1 MPSKLSR
8 MEKPKTLRTAA
19 SSANGERRR
28 QRRGTGRARITDV
41 AKLAGVAPITVSRAL
56 NAPDSVAGDTLQRVR
71 QAIDRIGYVP
81 NMLAGGLASS
91 CSHLIAAVVPTIA
104 SPVFQETWQA
114 LTENFANAGYHLTFG
129 QTGYGGTREDELLDA
144 IVARRPDGIVLTG
157 IMRSPRGRRRLLEA
171 GIPVV
176 ETWDLTPTPID
187 MLVGFSHENIGVAVA
202 EHLRAKGRSHLAII
216 TAADDRAKRR
226 AKGFTIAAARPGVV
240 TLATELPTFVV
251 PAPGTLGSG
260 RKGMAELLARH
271 TRIDAVFCS
280 SDMLA
285 LGAMIEAQT
294 RGISVPEG
302 IAVVGYGDL
311 NFAADTVPPLTTVSV
326 DGTAIGRL
334 AARCIIDRAQGRSVA
349 EPVVDVGFSIIERAS
364 A

>member
-1 MPSKLSR
+1 
-8 MEKPKTLRTAA
+8 MEEPKTLVRRRTQP

-28 QRRGTGRARITDV
+28 ERRGTGRVRITDV
-41 AKLAGVAPITVSRAL
+41 AKVAGVAPITVSRAL
-56 NAPDSVAGDTLQRVR
+56 NAPDSLAAETLQRVR
-71 QAIDRIGYVP
+71 EAIDRIGYVP

-91 CSHLIAAVVPTIA
+91 RSHLIAAVVPTIA
-104 SPVFQETWQA
+104 SPVFQETWEA
-114 LTENFANAGYHLTFG
+114 LTDNFANAGYHVTFG
-129 QTGYGGTREDELLDA
+129 QTGYGGAREEELLDA

-157 IMRSPRGRRRLLEA
+157 IMRSPAGRRRLLGA

-187 MLVGFSHENIGVAVA
+187 MLIGFSHENIGAAVA
-202 EHLRAKGRSHLAII
+202 EYLRAKGRGRIAVI
-216 TAADDRAKRR
+216 TAADDRAMRR
-226 AKGFTIAAARPGVV
+226 AKGLADAAARLATAS
-240 TLATELPTFVV
+240 TLAGELPMFVA

-260 RKGMAELLARH
+260 RKGLADLIDRYPA
-271 TRIDAVFCS
+271 IDAVFCS

-285 LGAMIEAQT
+285 LGAVIEAQA
-294 RGISVPEG
+294 RGISVPER

-311 NFAADTVPPLTTVSV
+311 NFAAATVPPLTTVSV
-326 DGTAIGRL
+326 DGSAIGRL

-349 EPVVDVGFSIIERAS
+349 EPVVDVGFSIVERAS

>member
-1 MPSKLSR
+1 M
-8 MEKPKTLRTAA
+8 
-19 SSANGERRR
+19 
-28 QRRGTGRARITDV
+28 
-41 AKLAGVAPITVSRAL
+41 
-56 NAPDSVAGDTLQRVR
+56 
-71 QAIDRIGYVP
+71 
-81 NMLAGGLASS
+81 
-91 CSHLIAAVVPTIA
+91 
-104 SPVFQETWQA
+104 
-114 LTENFANAGYHLTFG
+114 
-129 QTGYGGTREDELLDA
+129 
-144 IVARRPDGIVLTG
+144 
-157 IMRSPRGRRRLLEA
+157 
-171 GIPVV
+171 
-176 ETWDLTPTPID
+176 
-187 MLVGFSHENIGVAVA
+187 
-202 EHLRAKGRSHLAII
+202 AII

-226 AKGFTIAAARPGVV
+226 AKGFTVAAARLGVA
-240 TLATELPTFVV
+240 TLAPELPTFVV

-260 RKGMAELLARH
+260 RKGMAELLAGH

>member
-1 MPSKLSR
+1 LVR
-8 MEKPKTLRTAA
+8 IRTPA
-19 SSANGERRR
+19 SSANAERRR
-28 QRRGTGRARITDV
+28 ERRGTGRVRITDV

-56 NAPDSVAGDTLQRVR
+56 NAPDSVAAETLQRVR
-71 QAIDRIGYVP
+71 EAIDRIGYVP

-104 SPVFQETWQA
+104 SPVFQETWEA
-114 LTENFANAGYHLTFG
+114 LTDNFANAGYHVMFD
-129 QTGYGGTREDELLDA
+129 QTGYGGAREEALLDA

-157 IMRSPRGRRRLLEA
+157 IMRSPRGRRRLLSA

-176 ETWDLTPTPID
+176 EIWDLTPTPID
-187 MLVGFSHENIGVAVA
+187 MLVGFSHENIGAAVA
-202 EHLRAKGRSHLAII
+202 EYLRAKGRGRIGVI
-216 TAADDRAKRR
+216 TAADDRAQRR
-226 AKGFTIAAARPGVV
+226 ARGLTDAAARLGIAA
-240 TLATELPTFVV
+240 TLASELPMFVA

-260 RKGMAELLARH
+260 RKGLADLLARH
-271 TRIDAVFCS
+271 PGIDAVFCS

-285 LGAMIEAQT
+285 LGAVIEAQA

-311 NFAADTVPPLTTVSV
+311 NFAADTLPALTTVSV
-326 DGTAIGRL
+326 DGSAIGRL

-349 EPVVDVGFSIIERAS
+349 EPVVDVGFSIVARAS